1 MSISTRIVSIAA
13 ASLPKSLRER
23 YREQWLADVRDAPEQ
38 NLRSAQ
44 IALGSVAFA
53 VTVGRPFPRRR
64 DLTPAE
70 VDQRVRVAR
79 AVALSGAVLGLSQWA
94 SMFSGDYLGDYKVP
108 DTPTLV
114 MSAFLIACAVL
125 ASVLALVL
133 VSSTRGISTRT
144 RWAVVLFAVA
154 SASPIVQSS
163 LNSDSDAVSAALHP
177 SAIAYLAAV
186 IPVVVGLA
194 FLRTSRPVAGHNPRA
209 SIAAAA
215 VVLLVAA
222 ATLLNA
228 VILWSLRA
236 PLRFGAGPRSANNPI
251 YVQWLKQNEQFEAL
265 MNNVFVWWG
274 VGAIVL
280 VAGFIL
286 FAIVRR
292 LSSRDIVRLAVG
304 AAALTLIGGGCLL
317 GFVQLAE
324 PGVVPVPEISLVL
337 IVGRLALVGAILS
350 AARAG
355 AVAQHGSE
363 RNGLTGGETTPPT
376 SQLLPPRAG
385 ETAR

>member
-1 MSISTRIVSIAA
+1 MSISRGIVKIAA
-13 ASLPKSLRER
+13 GSLPKSLRDR

-38 NLRSAQ
+38 HLRPAQ

-53 VTVGRPFPRRR
+53 LTVGRPLPKRR

-70 VDQRVRVAR
+70 VDQRVRIAR
-79 AVALSGAVLGLSQWA
+79 VVALSGAVLGLSQWA
-94 SMFSGDYLGDYKVP
+94 SMFTGDYLGDYKVP
-108 DTPTLV
+108 DAPTLV
-114 MSAFLIACAVL
+114 MSTFLIACSVL

-133 VSSTRGISTRT
+133 IFATRGTSTRT
-144 RWAVVLFAVA
+144 RWAVALFAVA

-163 LNSDSDAVSAALHP
+163 LNSDSNAVSAALHP

-194 FLRTSRPVAGHNPRA
+194 LLRTSRRIAGHNPRV
-209 SIAAAA
+209 SIPAGA
-215 VVLLVAA
+215 VFLLIAA
-222 ATLLNA
+222 ATLVNA
-228 VILWSLRA
+228 MILWSLRA
-236 PLRFGAGPRSANNPI
+236 PLRFGAGPLSANNPI

-265 MNNVFVWWG
+265 MNNVFIGWG

-286 FAIVRR
+286 FTIARR
-292 LSSRDIVRLAVG
+292 LSSREIVRLAVG
-304 AAALTLIGGGCLL
+304 GSALTFIAGGALL

-324 PGVVPVPEISLVL
+324 PGVVPLPEISLVL

-350 AARAG
+350 AVRAG
-355 AVAQHGSE
+355 AVA
-363 RNGLTGGETTPPT
+363 
-376 SQLLPPRAG
+376 
-385 ETAR
+385 